1 MHGGN
6 ATLPNGIGPQ
16 RQGTLAAVKRIGHLG
31 HIARSV
37 YIGQARLQI
46 GPAYKASTLLGA
58 CLDGELARRAHTDRD
73 DNHIARLVGTIGQTH
88 MRHALAFAE
97 HHVDRHAGVAEN
109 AVRCH
114 KARDDRGAICVEHGR
129 QNARA
134 AIEHIDAVGMV
145 AQRFGRLHANKAAA
159 NHHDAAFTAFRM
171 RTLGCCE
178 HIVPGR
184 QRIIERNERMH
195 VRAALHAGN
204 RRNEGDGARS
214 EQALPV
220 GNLFSARKLHFMSGS
235 IDRYGFKLSAK
246 QRFDAALLIEIGRF
260 IVEVFA
266 VGFALEQIRDER
278 TAIAAI
284 RLVGNHDDA
293 LIRCSRREEFRR
305 SHACR
310 RIANNQVVTRMVRH
324 ATSPRFPRK

>member
-1 MHGGN
+1 M
-6 ATLPNGIGPQ
+6 
-16 RQGTLAAVKRIGHLG
+16 
-31 HIARSV
+31 
-37 YIGQARLQI
+37 QI

-58 CLDGELARRAHTDRD
+58 RLDGELARRAHANRN
-73 DNHIARLVGTIGQTH
+73 DNHIARFVGTIGQTH
-88 MRHALAFAE
+88 MRHALAFTE
-97 HHVDRHAGVAEN
+97 HFVNRHAGMAEN
-109 AVRCH
+109 AVRLH
-114 KARDDRGAICVEHGR
+114 KTRDNRSTICVEHGR

-145 AQRFGRLHANKAAA
+145 AQRFGCLHANKAAA
-159 NHHDAAFTAFRM
+159 NHHDTAFTAFRM

-220 GNLFSARKLHFMSGS
+220 RNLFSACKLHFMGRR
-235 IDRYGFKLSAK
+235 IERHGFKLNAK
-246 QRFDAALLIEIGRF
+246 QRFDATFLVEIGRF
-260 IVEVFA
+260 VIEVFT
-266 VGFALEQIRDER
+266 VGFAFEQIRDER

-293 LIRCSRREEFRR
+293 LIRRSRREEFRR
-305 SHACR
+305 SHARR
-310 RIANNQVVTRMVRH
+310 RIANNQVVTCMVRH
-324 ATSPRFPRK
+324 ATSPRFPRT